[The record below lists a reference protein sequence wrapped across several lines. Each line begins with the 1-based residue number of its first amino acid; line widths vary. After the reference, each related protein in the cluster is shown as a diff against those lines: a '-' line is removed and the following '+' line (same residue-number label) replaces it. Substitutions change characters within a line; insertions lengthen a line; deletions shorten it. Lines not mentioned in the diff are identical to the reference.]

1 MLIIRAVAPGSDG
14 GPVGCIGEAVEFLMQ
29 NILDDESATV
39 ISRDLTSAN
48 RFVVHSD
55 WEPNPNCSM
64 HCMLLAGAPLN
75 SWTAVG
81 NGTYN
86 GIYHELHFLNTGN
99 NLAYRSSRGSSVSNS
114 STNGVLGKRAD
125 LGGVDATFMGPPER
139 LKQLLD
145 FNTDYNAPNPLKRV
159 LADISAEAAEYS
171 AIKGFV

>member
-114 STNGVLGKRAD
+114 STNGVLGKRPY
-125 LGGVDATFMGPPER
+125 LGGVDATFMGPPDR
-139 LKQLLD
+139 LKQLLVSR
-145 FNTDYNAPNPLKRV
+145 THTQGTGGAGR
-159 LADISAEAAEYS
+159 LARIRL
-171 AIKGFV
+171 F